1 MTALHKASGDR
12 VSTTSVLG
20 GVEGYLALLFVALP
34 LLGPTVDHPG
44 NPIGSAV
51 YVGIAFGLA
60 LGGLRFGKGGG
71 RFAALAALGV
81 LSLWL
86 LIVLAASI
94 VRWEQV
100 LSVPTRRRH
109 ETQLDAMLFPS
120 SQCVADAK
128 PNFMRHNPRL
138 CGICKPIAVA

>member
-20 GVEGYLALLFVALP
+20 GVEGYLALLFVASP

-86 LIVLAASI
+86 LIVLATSI

-100 LSVPTRRRH
+100 LWYSEPVSIPTRRRH
-109 ETQLDAMLFPS
+109 ETVLDAMLSPT

-128 PNFMRHNPRL
+128 RNIMRNDPRL
-138 CGICKPIAVA
+138 CRI